1 MGVKM
6 VTETVR
12 MSSKGQI
19 VIPADIREE
28 LDVGEGSIFAVIG
41 SKDSLI
47 LKKIGMP
54 SKEQLIKD
62 IENIAKEGRKRAE
75 RLGIKESDISG
86 LIHKGRKVR
95 I

>member
-1 MGVKM
+1 MG
-6 VTETVR
+6 TGTVR

-19 VIPADIREE
+19 VIPSSIRED

-47 LKKIGMP
+47 LKKIEMP

-62 IENIAKEGRKRAE
+62 IENIAKEGRKRAKK
-75 RLGIKESDISG
+75 LGIKESDVPNMVHETRR
-86 LIHKGRKVR
+86 LGR
-95 I
+95 

>member
-1 MGVKM
+1 MG
-6 VTETVR
+6 TETVR

-19 VIPADIREE
+19 VIPSGIRED

-47 LKKIGMP
+47 LKKIEMP

-62 IENIAKEGRKRAE
+62 IENIAKEGRKRAKK
-75 RLGIKESDISG
+75 LGIKESDVPNMVHETRR
-86 LIHKGRKVR
+86 LGR
-95 I
+95 